1 MIRILYLITDLDIGG
16 AEKNLYYLT
25 SHLDK
30 KKFSP
35 RVISLQGEGEIAGLL
50 KKEGIYVYPYG
61 AKSKK
66 NFTIFPFHLFK
77 VTRKFKPHILHTFL
91 FHANFTGRIIGR
103 LAGVPCIISS
113 VRVMEKEKRWHIWL
127 EGWSKNLIDK
137 EICVC
142 RAVKDFRKEE
152 VGIRE
157 DKLAVIYNGL
167 DPERIKAVKPCSRKK
182 LGVSEKTFLIG
193 TVSRLEK
200 QKGLPYLFEAMK
212 ILSRENPDVMLLILG
227 KGEEAE
233 KLKERVKEMKLE
245 NNIIFLGFR
254 KDILPVIASL
264 DLFVLSSLWEGFPN
278 ALLEAQALG
287 IPAVVTGV
295 GGTGE
300 IVREGKSGI
309 IVRAGDSKMLAGGM
323 AALMKNRELLKKMG
337 EEAKK
342 ILNVFT
348 IERMVREHENL
359 YQELLQEK
367 YGRIFASL
375 SKDLK

>member
-16 AEKNLYYLT
+16 AEKNLYYLA
-25 SHLDK
+25 SHLDRR
-30 KKFSP
+30 KFSV
-35 RVISLQGEGEIAGLL
+35 RVISLQGEGEIAELL
-50 KKEGIYVYPYG
+50 KKEGIYIYPYG

-66 NFTIFPFHLFK
+66 NFTTFPLHLFK
-77 VTRKFKPHILHTFL
+77 ALKEFKPHLMHTFL

-127 EGWSKNLIDK
+127 ERWSKNLIDR

-152 VGIRE
+152 IGIKE

-167 DPERIKAVKPCSRKK
+167 DPEKIKTVIPYPREK
-182 LGVSEKTFLIG
+182 LGASEKTFLIG

-200 QKGLPYLFEAMK
+200 QKGLPYLFEAIK
-212 ILSRENPDVMLLILG
+212 ILSRENPDIILLIVG
-227 KGEEAE
+227 KGEEE
-233 KLKERVKEMKLE
+233 RKLKEKVKGMKLE
-245 NNIIFLGFR
+245 NKVIFLGFR
-254 KDILPVIASL
+254 RDVLPILASL

-287 IPAVVTGV
+287 IPAVATGV

-300 IVREGKSGI
+300 IIREGESGI
-309 IVRAGDSKMLAGGM
+309 IVPPGDSKMLARGISE
-323 AALMKNRELLKKMG
+323 LIKNRSLLRKMG
-337 EEAKK
+337 EEARK
-342 ILNVFT
+342 IGNIFT
-348 IERMVREHENL
+348 LERMVREHEKL
-359 YQELLQEK
+359 YQELWQKKLK
-367 YGRIFASL
+367 R
-375 SKDLK
+375 KDMVEYSQA